1 MPYISPD
8 PDNPGFYDFTDPQ
21 NLTASP
27 NGWHQE
33 FDTTTD
39 QTE

>member
-1 MPYISPD
+1 MAD
-8 PDNPGFYDFTDPQ
+8 PTVYGFDDITDPQ
-21 NLTASP
+21 NLAASP

-33 FDTTTD
+33 FNTTTN